1 MAEDINRHITDIHS
15 DAGRISEVSSVSK
28 ASTRSLTQ
36 ISSELNK
43 LVGCFR
49 TD

>member
-1 MAEDINRHITDIHS
+1 MAEDINRHIAEIQS

-28 ASTRSLTQ
+28 TTTRSLTQ

-43 LVGCFR
+43 LVGRFH